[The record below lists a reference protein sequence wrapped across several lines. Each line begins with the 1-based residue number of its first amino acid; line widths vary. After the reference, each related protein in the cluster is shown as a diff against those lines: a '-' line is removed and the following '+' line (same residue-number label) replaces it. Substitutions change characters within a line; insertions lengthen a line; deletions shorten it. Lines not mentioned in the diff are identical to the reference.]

1 MKTQRAIVALVAGL
15 LFGLGMG
22 YSQMID
28 PEKVI
33 GFFDFAG
40 NWDPTLAF
48 VMGGAVVVT
57 AIAYRLIFQR
67 SAPVFDTKFYV
78 PTRKDIDRPLILGAA
93 LFGIGWGIGG
103 YCPAPA
109 ISALVLGSLNPFLFI
124 AAMIAGSFTYKW
136 VSDHNAAQSASLA
149 DQSGQE
155 QARAKS

>member
-1 MKTQRAIVALVAGL
+1 MKTQRAVIALLSGI

-57 AIAYRLIFQR
+57 ATAYRLIFQR

-93 LFGIGWGIGG
+93 LFGVGWGIGG

-136 VSDHNAAQSASLA
+136 VSYRTAAQSASLA
-149 DQSGQE
+149 GQSGQE
-155 QARAKS
+155 QAGAKS